1 MLGGMLGG
9 DKKSL
14 ATIIVSG
21 MGGGESEKPS
31 LSSAMG
37 NGGTTPETAA
47 KHAALKEFFAAG
59 NAGNWS
65 KAASALGAFVD
76 LHDLMEDDEEEESD
90 M

>member
-1 MLGGMLGG
+1 MLGNMLGG

-37 NGGTTPETAA
+37 NGGVTPEQAA
-47 KHAALKEFFAAG
+47 KHSALKEFFAAG
-59 NAGNWS
+59 NAGNWA
-65 KAASALGAFVD
+65 KASQALGAFVD
-76 LHDLMEDDEEEESD
+76 LHDIAEDEGEDFD